1 MSPNSGNL
9 GGRKDRAINPV
20 MSPAPTQT
28 DLALDGPFARWS
40 QGWRGPLLAAL
51 LALLA
56 GLPGLLAMP
65 PLDRDE
71 SRFAQATAQMLEQD
85 DYVVI
90 RFQDQPRFKK
100 PVGIHWLQAA
110 SVAAFSDP
118 EARQIW
124 AYRLPSLLGAMLAA
138 AACAW
143 GAATFFGAPTGLVA
157 GAILGGSLLL
167 STEAFIAKTDAVLC
181 GTTTLALACLARIY
195 AASREQAAFDGPPKL
210 RLTRLAFWL
219 AISVATLVKGPIG
232 PMVVAFTA
240 IALSLWDRKGAWLR
254 TLGWGWGLILFVG
267 VVGPWA
273 WAVTVATDGG
283 FWRAAI
289 VGDMA
294 SKLAGGQES
303 HGAPPG
309 YHVIAAILQTFPSVL
324 LLPAGLALG
333 WKKRADPGVRFALCW
348 LIPSWLVFEL
358 TPTKL
363 SHYALPCYGALAWL
377 AAAALREPLGPR
389 VRWTGAVLQ
398 ALVGVILAGGAG
410 YLMSLYGDPSDLP
423 ATIVT
428 ALLLAAAGGMGAY
441 LMIQEQP
448 RRALVWALPLG
459 VLGHAAL
466 VGLLA
471 PRLEPLLLSQRT
483 EAVLAG
489 ARLLP
494 RQGVAPGPIAVAGYA
509 EPSLVFGIGTGTDLG
524 GAQEA
529 AEALADNRAA
539 VVESREQAAFQ
550 AALKNLRVTPRRIG
564 VVAGLD
570 YSNGDKTTLTIYAP
584 PPMATQPSETQP

>member
-1 MSPNSGNL
+1 MTFVS
-9 GGRKDRAINPV
+9 A
-20 MSPAPTQT
+20 AT
-28 DLALDGPFARWS
+28 DLDLEGRLARWS
-40 QGWRGPLLAAL
+40 GGWRGPLLAAL
-51 LALLA
+51 VAMIA

-110 SVAAFSDP
+110 SVATFSDP

-143 GAATFFGAPTGLVA
+143 GAAAFFGGPTGLVA
-157 GAILGGSLLL
+157 GAILGAGLLL

-181 GTTTLALACLARIY
+181 GTTTLALACLAHIY
-195 AASREQAAFDGPPKL
+195 AAGRQRPSLDDTPATG
-210 RLTRLAFWL
+210 RLTRVGFWL
-219 AISVATLVKGPIG
+219 ALSTATLVKGPIA
-232 PMVVAFTA
+232 PMAVALTA
-240 IALSLWDRKGAWLR
+240 ISLCVWDRKAGWLKN
-254 TLGWGWGLILFVG
+254 LGWGWGLILFMA

-273 WAVTVATDGG
+273 WAVTVATDGD

-294 SKLAGGQES
+294 SKMTGGQES

-309 YHVIAAILQTFPSVL
+309 YHAVAAILQTFPSTL
-324 LLPAGLALG
+324 LLPAGLLLG
-333 WKKRADPGVRFALCW
+333 WRARAEPGVRFALCW
-348 LIPSWLVFEL
+348 LIPTWLVFEL

-377 AAAALREPLGPR
+377 AAAALREPLGAR

-398 ALVGVILAGGAG
+398 ALVGLLLAVGAG
-410 YLMSLYGDPSDLP
+410 YLASLYGDASDLP
-423 ATIVT
+423 AAIVA
-428 ALLLAAAGGMGAY
+428 ALLLAAAGFGGAY
-441 LMIQEQP
+441 MMVRGQA
-448 RRALVWALPLG
+448 RRALVIALPLG
-459 VLGHAAL
+459 LLGHGAL

-471 PRLEPLLLSQRT
+471 PRLEPLLLSERT
-483 EAVLAG
+483 EAVLAR

-509 EPSLVFGIGTGTDLG
+509 EPSLVFAVGTGTDLG
-524 GAQEA
+524 DARDA

-550 AALKNLRVTPRRIG
+550 AALRPLHVQPRLIG
-564 VVAGLD
+564 TVKGLD
-570 YSNGDKTTLTIYAP
+570 YSNGDETTLSIYAP
-584 PPMATQPSETQP
+584 PTGTQP

>member
-1 MSPNSGNL
+1 
-9 GGRKDRAINPV
+9 
-20 MSPAPTQT
+20 MSPAPPQT
-28 DLALDGPFARWS
+28 DLALDGRFARWS

-51 LALLA
+51 LAMLA

-118 EARQIW
+118 EVRQIW

-143 GAATFFGAPTGLVA
+143 GAAIFFGAPTGLVA

-195 AASREQAAFDGPPKL
+195 AASRERAAFEGPPKL
-210 RLTRLAFWL
+210 KLTRLAFWL
-219 AISVATLVKGPIG
+219 AISVATLVKGPIA
-232 PMVVAFTA
+232 PMVVGFTA
-240 IALSLWDRKGAWLR
+240 IALSLWDRKGRWLR
-254 TLGWGWGLILFVG
+254 TLGWGWGLILFVA

-273 WAVTVATDGG
+273 WAVTVATDGA

-309 YHVIAAILQTFPSVL
+309 YHALAAILQTFPAVL
-324 LLPAGLALG
+324 LLPAGLVLG
-333 WKKRADPGVRFALCW
+333 WRKRAEPGVRFALCW
-348 LIPSWLVFEL
+348 LIPAWLVFEL

-377 AAAALREPLGPR
+377 AAAALRDPLGAP

-398 ALVGVILAGGAG
+398 ALVGLILAAGAG

-428 ALLLAAAGGMGAY
+428 ALLLAAAGLVGAY
-441 LMIQEQP
+441 MMVREQS
-448 RRALVWALPLG
+448 RRALAWALPLG

-471 PRLEPLLLSQRT
+471 PRLEPLLLSERT
-483 EAVLAG
+483 EAVLAQ

-494 RQGVAPGPIAVAGYA
+494 RQGVAPGPVAVAGYA
-509 EPSLVFGIGTGTDLG
+509 EPSLVFGVGTGTNLG
-524 GAQEA
+524 DAEDA
-529 AEALADNRAA
+529 ALALADNRAA
-539 VVESREQAAFQ
+539 VVESREQPAFQ
-550 AALKNLRVTPRRIG
+550 AALRQLHVTPRRIG
-564 VVAGLD
+564 VVEGLD
-570 YSNGDKTTLTIYAP
+570 YSNGDKTTLTVYAP
-584 PPMATQPSETQP
+584 PAPETLP

>member
-1 MSPNSGNL
+1 MTSATASADL
-9 GGRKDRAINPV
+9 G
-20 MSPAPTQT
+20 
-28 DLALDGPFARWS
+28 LDGALERWS
-40 QGWRGPLLAAL
+40 RGWRAPLIAAVL
-51 LALLA
+51 TLIA

-118 EARQIW
+118 ESREIW

-143 GAATFFGAPTGLVA
+143 GARAFFGGPTSLIA
-157 GAILGGSLLL
+157 GAILGSSFLL

-181 GTTTLALACLARIY
+181 GTTTLALACLARMY
-195 AASREQAAFDGPPKL
+195 ADARRPDVWDGPQSG
-210 RLTRLAFWL
+210 RLVRLAFWL
-219 AISVATLVKGPIG
+219 AVSAATLVKGPIG
-232 PMVVAFTA
+232 PMVVALTA
-240 IALSLWDRKGAWLR
+240 IAISIWDRKALWLR
-254 TLGWGWGLILFVG
+254 DLGWGWGLIILVA

-273 WAVTVATDGG
+273 WAVTVATDGA

-294 SKLAGGQES
+294 AKLAGGQES

-309 YHVIAAILQTFPSVL
+309 YHAIAAILQFFPATLV
-324 LLPAGLALG
+324 LPAALAVG
-333 WKKRADPGVRFALCW
+333 WRERNEPGVRFALCW

-377 AAAALREPLGPR
+377 AARALTRPIGAGA
-389 VRWTGAVLQ
+389 RWTGIALQ
-398 ALVGVILAGGAG
+398 ALVGLLLAAGAA
-410 YLMSLYGDPSDLP
+410 YLMSTYGDPTDLP
-423 ATIVT
+423 AAILT
-428 ALLLAAAGGMGAY
+428 ALLLAAAGVSGAY
-441 LMIQEQP
+441 MMFRGQP
-448 RRALVWALPLG
+448 RRGLAIALPLG
-459 VLGHAAL
+459 LLGHASL

-471 PRLEPLLLSQRT
+471 PRLEPLLLSERV
-483 EAVLAG
+483 EAVLAKS
-489 ARLLP
+489 RLLP
-494 RQGVAPGPIAVAGYA
+494 RQGIAPGPVAVAGYA
-509 EPSLVFGIGTGTDLG
+509 EPSLVFGVGTTTDLG
-524 GAQEA
+524 GAQDA
-529 AEALADNRAA
+529 ADALADNRAA
-539 VVESREQAAFQ
+539 VVESREQPAFQ
-550 AALKNLRVTPRRIG
+550 AAIKELRLKPRQIG
-564 VVAGLD
+564 IVNGLD
-570 YSNGDKTTLTIYAP
+570 YSNGDKMTLTVYAP
-584 PPMATQPSETQP
+584 PLAAPVPETAP

>member
-1 MSPNSGNL
+1 
-9 GGRKDRAINPV
+9 
-20 MSPAPTQT
+20 MSPAQPKT
-28 DLALDGPFARWS
+28 DLALDGRFARWS

-51 LALLA
+51 LAMLA

-181 GTTTLALACLARIY
+181 GTTMLALACLARIY
-195 AASREQAAFDGPPKL
+195 AASRERAAFEGPPRLK
-210 RLTRLAFWL
+210 LTRLAFWL
-219 AISVATLVKGPIG
+219 AISIATLVKGPIG
-232 PMVVAFTA
+232 PMVVGFTA
-240 IALSLWDRKGAWLR
+240 IALSLWDRKGGWLR
-254 TLGWGWGLILFVG
+254 TLGWGWGLILFVAII
-267 VVGPWA
+267 GPWA
-273 WAVTVATDGG
+273 WAVTVATDGA

-294 SKLAGGQES
+294 SKLTGGQES

-309 YHVIAAILQTFPSVL
+309 YHALAAILQTFPSVL

-333 WKKRADPGVRFALCW
+333 WRRRAEPGVRFALCW
-348 LIPSWLVFEL
+348 LIPAWLVFEL

-377 AAAALREPLGPR
+377 AAAALAEPLGKAA
-389 VRWTGAVLQ
+389 RWTGAVLQ
-398 ALVGVILAGGAG
+398 ALVGVTLAAGAG

-423 ATIVT
+423 AAIITG
-428 ALLLAAAGGMGAY
+428 LLLAAAGLSGAY
-441 LMIQEQP
+441 LLIREQP
-448 RRALVWALPLG
+448 RRALAWALPLG
-459 VLGHAAL
+459 ILGHGAL

-471 PRLEPLLLSQRT
+471 PRLEPLLLSERT
-483 EAVLAG
+483 EAVLAS

-509 EPSLVFGIGTGTDLG
+509 EPSLVFGVGTGTNLG
-524 GAQEA
+524 DAEDAAQ
-529 AEALADNRAA
+529 ALADNRAA
-539 VVESREQAAFQ
+539 VVESRQQTAFQ
-550 AALKNLRVTPRRIG
+550 AALRQLHVTPRRIG
-564 VVAGLD
+564 VVQGLD
-570 YSNGDKTTLTIYAP
+570 YSNGDKTTLTVYAP
-584 PPMATQPSETQP
+584 PTPEALPQETLP

>member
-1 MSPNSGNL
+1 MSL
-9 GGRKDRAINPV
+9 AT
-20 MSPAPTQT
+20 APS
-28 DLALDGPFARWS
+28 DLSFDGVLERWS
-40 QGWRGPLLAAL
+40 RGWRGPLVAAVI
-51 LALLA
+51 ALIA

-138 AACAW
+138 AACTW
-143 GAATFFGAPTGLVA
+143 GARTFFSGPVSLAA
-157 GAILGGSLLL
+157 GAILGASLLL

-181 GTTTLALACLARIY
+181 GTTTLALACLARMY
-195 AASREQAAFDGPPKL
+195 ADARRPEIWDGPRAGRGV
-210 RLTRLAFWL
+210 RLTFWL
-219 AISVATLVKGPIG
+219 AVSVATLVKGPIG
-232 PMVVAFTA
+232 PMVVALT
-240 IALSLWDRKGAWLR
+240 ALSLSGWDRKARWLKD
-254 TLGWGWGLILFVG
+254 LGWGWGLIILVA
-267 VVGPWA
+267 VIGPWA
-273 WAVTVATDGG
+273 WAVTVATDGA

-309 YHVIAAILQTFPSVL
+309 YHALAAILQTFPATL

-333 WKKRADPGVRFALCW
+333 WRGRNDPGVRFALCW

-377 AAAALREPLGPR
+377 AARSLADPLGPIA
-389 VRWTGAVLQ
+389 RWTGIVLQ
-398 ALVGVILAGGAG
+398 VLVGLLLAGGCG
-410 YLMSLYGDPSDLP
+410 YLVSLYGDPSDLV
-423 ATIVT
+423 AAILT
-428 ALLLAAAGGMGAY
+428 ALLMAAAGLAGAY
-441 LMIQEQP
+441 MLLRGQP
-448 RRALVWALPLG
+448 RRALAIALPLG

-471 PRLEPLLLSQRT
+471 PRLEPLLLSERT
-483 EAVLAG
+483 EAVLAR

-494 RQGVAPGPIAVAGYA
+494 RQGIAPGPIAVAGYA

-524 GAQEA
+524 GAEEA
-529 AEALADNRAA
+529 ADAIADSRAA
-539 VVESREQAAFQ
+539 VVESREQPAFQ
-550 AALKNLRVTPRRIG
+550 AAVKALGVTPRPIG
-564 VVAGLD
+564 TVSGLD

-584 PPMATQPSETQP
+584 APAPETQP

>member
-1 MSPNSGNL
+1 MTPA
-9 GGRKDRAINPV
+9 RAT
-20 MSPAPTQT
+20 S
-28 DLALDGPFARWS
+28 DLRHDSALARWS
-40 QGWRGPLLAAL
+40 QGWRGPALAAF

-56 GLPGLLAMP
+56 GLPGLLGMP

-110 SVAAFSDP
+110 SVAAVSDP

-143 GAATFFGAPTGLVA
+143 GARAFFDGPTSLIA
-157 GAILGGSLLL
+157 GALLGASFLL

-181 GTTTLALACLARIY
+181 GTTTLAIACLARLY
-195 AASREQAAFDGPPKL
+195 ANSRYREGWDPPPSQGF
-210 RLTRLAFWL
+210 TRIAFWL
-219 AISVATLVKGPIG
+219 ALSVATLVKGPIA
-232 PMVVAFTA
+232 PMTVALTA
-240 IALSLWDRKGAWLR
+240 AALSIWDRRGAWLKD
-254 TLGWGWGLILFVG
+254 LGWSWGLILFVA
-267 VVGPWA
+267 VIGPWA

-289 VGDMA
+289 IGDLA
-294 SKLAGGQES
+294 PKLAGGQES

-309 YHVIAAILQTFPSVL
+309 YHALAAIVQFFPATL
-324 LLPAGLALG
+324 LLPAGLVLG
-333 WKKRADPGVRFALCW
+333 WKKRAEPGVRFALCW
-348 LIPSWLVFEL
+348 LVPAWLVFEL

-377 AAAALREPLGPR
+377 AAAALREPLGVR
-389 VRWTGAVLQ
+389 VRWIGAVLQ
-398 ALVGVILAGGAG
+398 GLVGVLLAVGVG
-410 YLMSLYGDPSDLP
+410 YLMSLYGDPGDLP
-423 ATIVT
+423 AAILTG
-428 ALLLAAAGGMGAY
+428 LLLAAAGLGGAY
-441 LMIQEQP
+441 LTIRGQAL
-448 RRALVWALPLG
+448 RALAVALPLG

-466 VGLLA
+466 VGVFA
-471 PRLEPLLLSQRT
+471 PRLEPLMLSERT
-483 EAVLAG
+483 EAVLAR

-494 RQGVAPGPIAVAGYA
+494 RQGIAPGPIAVAGYA
-509 EPSLVFGIGTGTDLG
+509 EPSLVFGVGTGTDLG
-524 GAQEA
+524 DAKDA

-539 VVESREQAAFQ
+539 VVESREQPAFQ
-550 AALKNLRVTPRRIG
+550 AALKALRVTPRQIG
-564 VVAGLD
+564 VVEGLD
-570 YSNGDKTTLTIYAP
+570 YSNGDKTVLTIYAP
-584 PPMATQPSETQP
+584 APESAP

>member
-9 GGRKDRAINPV
+9 GRRKDRAIKLS
-20 MSPAPTQT
+20 MSLAAPRS
-28 DLALDGPFARWS
+28 DISLDGPFARWS
-40 QGWRGPLLAAL
+40 RGWWGPLLAAL

-56 GLPGLLAMP
+56 GLPGLLAIP

-143 GAATFFGAPTGLVA
+143 GAAAFFGAPTGLVA
-157 GAILGGSLLL
+157 GAILGGTLLL

-195 AASREQAAFDGPPKL
+195 AASRYADTLDRQEVG

-232 PMVVAFTA
+232 PMAVALTA
-240 IALSLWDRKGAWLR
+240 ISLAIWDRKGGWLK
-254 TLGWGWGLILFVG
+254 TLGWGWGLILFAAI
-267 VVGPWA
+267 VGPWA

-283 FWRAAI
+283 FWKAAI

-294 SKLAGGQES
+294 SKLTGGQES

-309 YHVIAAILQTFPSVL
+309 YHALAAILQFFPATL
-324 LLPAGLALG
+324 LLPAGLVLG
-333 WKKRADPGVRFALCW
+333 WRRRAEPGVRFALCW
-348 LIPSWLVFEL
+348 LIPTWLVFEL

-377 AAAALREPLGPR
+377 AAAALREPLGLR
-389 VRWTGAVLQ
+389 MRWTGAVLQ
-398 ALVGVILAGGAG
+398 ALVGLLLAGGAA
-410 YLMSLYGDPSDLP
+410 YLMSLYGDPSDIA
-423 ATIVT
+423 ATVAT
-428 ALLLAAAGGMGAY
+428 ALLLAAAGLAGAY
-441 LMIQEQP
+441 FTIRDQP
-448 RRALVWALPLG
+448 RRALAWALPLG
-459 VLGHAAL
+459 ILGHAAL
-466 VGLLA
+466 VGMLA
-471 PRLEPLLLSQRT
+471 PRLEPLLLSERA
-483 EAVLAG
+483 EAVLAR

-509 EPSLVFGIGTGTDLG
+509 EPSLVFGVGTGTTLG
-524 GAQEA
+524 DAQDA
-529 AEALADNRAA
+529 ALALADNRAA
-539 VVESREQAAFQ
+539 VVESREQPAFQ
-550 AALKNLRVTPRRIG
+550 AALKRLRVIPRRIG
-564 VVAGLD
+564 TVEGLD
-570 YSNGDKTTLTIYAP
+570 YSNGDKTTLTVYAP
-584 PPMATQPSETQP
+584 PPSETQP

>member
-1 MSPNSGNL
+1 MS
-9 GGRKDRAINPV
+9 
-20 MSPAPTQT
+20 
-28 DLALDGPFARWS
+28 LADPRSDISLDGPFARWS
-40 QGWRGPLLAAL
+40 RGWRGPLLAAL

-157 GAILGGSLLL
+157 GAILGGTLLL

-195 AASREQAAFDGPPKL
+195 AASRYRDSLDRPEVG

-232 PMVVAFTA
+232 PMAVALTA
-240 IALSLWDRKGAWLR
+240 ISLAIWDRKGGWLR
-254 TLGWGWGLILFVG
+254 TLGWGWGLILFAAI
-267 VVGPWA
+267 VGPWA

-283 FWRAAI
+283 FWKAAI

-294 SKLAGGQES
+294 SKLTGGQES

-309 YHVIAAILQTFPSVL
+309 YHALAAVLQFFPATL
-324 LLPAGLALG
+324 LLPAGLVLG
-333 WKKRADPGVRFALCW
+333 WKARAEPGVRFALCW
-348 LIPSWLVFEL
+348 LIPTWLVFEL

-377 AAAALREPLGPR
+377 AAAALREPLGAR
-389 VRWTGAVLQ
+389 VRWTGGILQ
-398 ALVGVILAGGAG
+398 ALVGLLLAGGAA
-410 YLMSLYGDPSDLP
+410 YLMSLYGDPSDLA
-423 ATIVT
+423 ATAVT
-428 ALLLAAAGGMGAY
+428 AVLLAAAGLTGGYFTIRGQA
-441 LMIQEQP
+441 
-448 RRALVWALPLG
+448 RRALAWALPLG
-459 VLGHAAL
+459 ILGHAAL
-466 VGLLA
+466 VGVLA
-471 PRLEPLLLSQRT
+471 PRLEPLLLSERAET
-483 EAVLAG
+483 VLAR

-509 EPSLVFGIGTGTDLG
+509 EPSLVFGVGTGTTLG
-524 GAQEA
+524 DAQDA
-529 AEALADNRAA
+529 ALALADNRAA
-539 VVESREQAAFQ
+539 VVESREQPAFQ
-550 AALKNLRVTPRRIG
+550 AALKRLRVIPRRIG
-564 VVAGLD
+564 TVEGLD
-570 YSNGDKTTLTIYAP
+570 YSNGDKTTLTVYAP
-584 PPMATQPSETQP
+584 PPLETQP

>member
-1 MSPNSGNL
+1 MSL
-9 GGRKDRAINPV
+9 AT
-20 MSPAPTQT
+20 APS
-28 DLALDGPFARWS
+28 DLSFDGVLERWS
-40 QGWRGPLLAAL
+40 RGWRGPLVAAVI
-51 LALLA
+51 ALIA

-118 EARQIW
+118 EARQMW
-124 AYRLPSLLGAMLAA
+124 PYPGPALRGALRAA
-138 AACAW
+138 AACTW
-143 GAATFFGAPTGLVA
+143 GARTFFSGPVSLAA
-157 GAILGGSLLL
+157 GAILGASLLL

-181 GTTTLALACLARIY
+181 GTTTLALACLARMY
-195 AASREQAAFDGPPKL
+195 ADARRPEIWDGPRAGRGV
-210 RLTRLAFWL
+210 RLTFWL
-219 AISVATLVKGPIG
+219 AVSVATLVKGPIG
-232 PMVVAFTA
+232 PMVVALT
-240 IALSLWDRKGAWLR
+240 ALSLSGWDRKARWLKD
-254 TLGWGWGLILFVG
+254 LGWGWGLIILVA
-267 VVGPWA
+267 VIGPWA
-273 WAVTVATDGG
+273 WAGTVATDGA

-309 YHVIAAILQTFPSVL
+309 YHALAAILQTFPATL

-333 WKKRADPGVRFALCW
+333 WRGRNDPGVRFALCW

-377 AAAALREPLGPR
+377 AARSLADPLGPIA
-389 VRWTGAVLQ
+389 RWTGIVLQ
-398 ALVGVILAGGAG
+398 VLVGLLLAGGCG
-410 YLMSLYGDPSDLP
+410 YLVSLYGDPSDLV
-423 ATIVT
+423 AAILT
-428 ALLLAAAGGMGAY
+428 ALLMAAAGLAGAY
-441 LMIQEQP
+441 MLLRGQP
-448 RRALVWALPLG
+448 RRALAIALPLG

-471 PRLEPLLLSQRT
+471 PRLEPLLLSERT
-483 EAVLAG
+483 EAVLAR

-494 RQGVAPGPIAVAGYA
+494 RQGIAPGPIAVAGYA

-524 GAQEA
+524 GAEEA
-529 AEALADNRAA
+529 ADAIADNRAA
-539 VVESREQAAFQ
+539 VVESREQPAFQ
-550 AALKNLRVTPRRIG
+550 AAVKALGVTPRPIG
-564 VVAGLD
+564 TVSGLD

-584 PPMATQPSETQP
+584 APAPETQP